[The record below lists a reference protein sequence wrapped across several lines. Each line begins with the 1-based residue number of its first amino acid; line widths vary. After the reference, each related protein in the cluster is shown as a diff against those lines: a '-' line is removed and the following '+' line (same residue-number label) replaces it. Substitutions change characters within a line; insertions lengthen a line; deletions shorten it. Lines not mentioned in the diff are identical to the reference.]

1 MGAGGD
7 VEENHFVGSLRVVA
21 QGQFNGVADVF
32 ESALFGSAELDTAGD
47 FSIVDVEAGNN
58 ALGEHEKS
66 EVAVRFRLG
75 GRARHGR
82 GS

>member
-1 MGAGGD
+1 
-7 VEENHFVGSLRVVA
+7 
-21 QGQFNGVADVF
+21 
-32 ESALFGSAELDTAGD
+32 LDTAGD